1 MTEFNIKDMKRFEA
15 DWRLPKNLTNFA
27 SASSGNK
34 IFIAGG
40 KSRNHQSGETEV
52 ESSVYEVTYSENPY
66 EDGIELGK

>member
-1 MTEFNIKDMKRFEA
+1 MKRFEA

-40 KSRNHQSGETEV
+40 KSRNHYSGETEV
-52 ESSVYEVTYSENPY
+52 QSSVYEVTFSDKPDL
-66 EDGIELGK
+66 DGIELGK